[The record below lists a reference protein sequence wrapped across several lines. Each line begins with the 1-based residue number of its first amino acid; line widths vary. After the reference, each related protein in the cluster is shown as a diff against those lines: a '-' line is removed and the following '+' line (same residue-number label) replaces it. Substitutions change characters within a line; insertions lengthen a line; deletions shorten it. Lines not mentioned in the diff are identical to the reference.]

1 MKDTFALRCVRN
13 GTKLLYGFTIQSLS
27 TSGHKG
33 SFIGIMFV
41 LHSCCVLTAFT
52 TTSETVYWYNVG
64 RDFRHARCRFWYC
77 RRRYGSER
85 PEVSLFPVNYL
96 ISCWKDAVKVLPWN
110 GASQPWQ
117 HPSSKIM
124 STYRWRWETRV
135 ASFSRSRAAP
145 NWNAS
150 IPAWLMPSAQIR
162 MSRIYVVDSKFT
174 KYLPP
179 WCILLLHDV
188 SVATISETASGVA
201 KNPVRFH
208 YIQCLRKRR
217 WISHSVQ
224 IK

>member
-1 MKDTFALRCVRN
+1 MIWWIRFSANSVWENNPQIPVCRGDVSELSGKPDA
-13 GTKLLYGFTIQSLS
+13 GIQNEHIPWKTRFRSVVCIAVLNSCIKSFLWYASISRKPLIHSLS
-27 TSGHKG
+27 TDGHKG

-41 LHSCCVLTAFT
+41 LHSCCVSAAFT
-52 TTSETVYWYNVG
+52 TTSETVYWY
-64 RDFRHARCRFWYC
+64 
-77 RRRYGSER
+77 
-85 PEVSLFPVNYL
+85 
-96 ISCWKDAVKVLPWN
+96 
-110 GASQPWQ
+110 
-117 HPSSKIM
+117 
-124 STYRWRWETRV
+124 
-135 ASFSRSRAAP
+135 
-145 NWNAS
+145 NAS

-217 WISHSVQ
+217 WISHSVP

>member
-1 MKDTFALRCVRN
+1 MCIAVLNSCIKSFLWYASISRKPL
-13 GTKLLYGFTIQSLS
+13 IHSLS
-27 TSGHKG
+27 TDGHKG

-41 LHSCCVLTAFT
+41 LHSCCVLAAFT

-64 RDFRHARCRFWYC
+64 RDFRHARCRCWYC

-124 STYRWRWETRV
+124 DTYRWRWETCV

-162 MSRIYVVDSKFT
+162 ISRIYVVDSIFT
-174 KYLPP
+174 KLPLFIAYIFTP
-179 WCILLLHDV
+179 RCFGSDNIRNGIGRGEKSRSVSLH
-188 SVATISETASGVA
+188 
-201 KNPVRFH
+201 PVFE
-208 YIQCLRKRR
+208 KT
-217 WISHSVQ
+217 
-224 IK
+224 